1 MILAAA
7 TRSKELTHTLSVST
21 RSRRR
26 SASRCAIPL
35 TIWSTSTKK
44 WQNALTLTANSSWN
58 KYDDLAEEILRLRQ
72 LREQTVMDDVSKA
85 EYQSRIKEL
94 QAFIQSQPKRLTF
107 DDTLVKH
114 LLAKITI
121 FPEHLLFE
129 FKSGVNITIEK

>member
-1 MILAAA
+1 MNPASVEYLDA
-7 TRSKELTHTLSVST
+7 RMENLQRELIDRTERHE
-21 RSRRR
+21 
-26 SASRCAIPL
+26 
-35 TIWSTSTKK
+35 
-44 WQNALTLTANSSWN
+44 N
-58 KYDDLAEEILRLRQ
+58 YDDLAEEILRLRQ

>member
-1 MILAAA
+1 MIRNKEWLHYQ
-7 TRSKELTHTLSVST
+7 TRLNRNLLS
-21 RSRRR
+21 
-26 SASRCAIPL
+26 
-35 TIWSTSTKK
+35 
-44 WQNALTLTANSSWN
+44 
-58 KYDDLAEEILRLRQ
+58 LRQ

-94 QAFIQSQPKRLTF
+94 RTFIQSQPKRLTF

-114 LLAKITI
+114 LLARITI

>member
-1 MILAAA
+1 MESWLLKSAAFSQAVLISYQRIL
-7 TRSKELTHTLSVST
+7 HT
-21 RSRRR
+21 
-26 SASRCAIPL
+26 
-35 TIWSTSTKK
+35 
-44 WQNALTLTANSSWN
+44 
-58 KYDDLAEEILRLRQ
+58 
-72 LREQTVMDDVSKA
+72 TVMDDVSKA

-129 FKSGVNITIEK
+129 FKSGVNITVEK